1 MNSKRHHEIQQMV
14 ENNTVTHAC
23 DKCKKIFLSYSGIWK
38 HKDKC
43 KKRDDTLVVV
53 NTGPPV
59 NTATSN
65 EIITRIDRI
74 QHSINLLV
82 DSYQHLIEQPS
93 VVQETQVAQETSI
106 KHTYITMKPR
116 V

>member
-1 MNSKRHHEIQQMV
+1 MNSIRHHEIQHRV
-14 ENNTVTHAC
+14 ANNMVTHTC
-23 DKCKKIFLSYSGIWK
+23 DKCKRMFLSYSGLKK
-38 HKDKC
+38 HKGKC
-43 KKRDDTLVVV
+43 KKGDDTPVVV

-82 DSYQHLIEQPS
+82 DSYQDLIEQPS
-93 VVQETQVAQETSI
+93 VVQETPVAQETSI